1 MAANDLGPWHPL
13 SLGSVV
19 DTFSPAPF
27 RWWVTGGHA
36 LELHLGRSWRTHDDT
51 DIGVVRDELPAVYS
65 LLSQWDTHIAA
76 AGRLA
81 PWRGESL
88 RSELHQNNLWCRL
101 SPTGPWVLDVTIGE
115 GSDTAWIYRR
125 NLSVRAPWEQA
136 VLHSADG
143 VPYLAPEL
151 QLLYKSK
158 DMRPKDNAD
167 AAEVIPSLDDRQRDL
182 LVRSLGQSHPW
193 QRMLA

>member
-1 MAANDLGPWHPL
+1 M
-13 SLGSVV
+13 

-36 LELHLGRSWRTHDDT
+36 LELHLGRSWRTHEDT
-51 DIGVVRDELPAVYS
+51 DIGVVREELPAVYP
-65 LLSQWDTHIAA
+65 LLSQWDAHIAA
-76 AGRLA
+76 AGQLA

-88 RSELHQNNLWCRL
+88 RSDRHQTNLWCRL
-101 SPTGPWVLDVTIGE
+101 SASGPWVLDVTIGE

-125 NLSVRAPWEQA
+125 DSSVQVPWEQA

-151 QLLYKSK
+151 QLLYKSQGV
-158 DMRPKDNAD
+158 RPKDNAD
-167 AAEVIPSLDDRQRDL
+167 AAEVIPGLDGRQRDL
-182 LVRSLGQSHPW
+182 LVRSLGRSHPW
-193 QRMLA
+193 QRLLA